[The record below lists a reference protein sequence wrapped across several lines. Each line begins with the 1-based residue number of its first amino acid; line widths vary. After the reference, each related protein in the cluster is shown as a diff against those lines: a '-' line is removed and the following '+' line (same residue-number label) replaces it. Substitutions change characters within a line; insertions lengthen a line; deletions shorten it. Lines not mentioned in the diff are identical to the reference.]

1 LFLPIPEFLS
11 SISANLAYWQGLVDA
26 SGDPA
31 LRELI
36 PERRNIYRAVEF
48 GLALP
53 ETWRSAAGLLLDLHY
68 FIEHS
73 GNWRTWQILL
83 QRALQQ
89 CVEEDGEL
97 RLCLLDR
104 SGGYYRQDRDWASS
118 LAAHREEEAL
128 AQSLDQQEGLA
139 QAYYNLGL
147 LFWRQRQYDEAAE
160 NARKSLA
167 GFQEVGAAER
177 QMGGV
182 YSILGLIDYGLG
194 NYSEA
199 IGHHLR
205 SVAYFRKTGYSV
217 LLARSLVNLALAQ
230 EAGGE
235 IGPAMASYEEARSI
249 IDDTDYEM
257 DKTRIELSLGSLLFN
272 TKRFDEAEE
281 AYLRAYSPFLK
292 NSGLVYFQ
300 GLATNNLGNV
310 YLEQGRLP
318 EAEAVLREGLSLWKR
333 ANAPLQKAN
342 TTGTLGKVLAA
353 RGLPEEA
360 MACLDQAIAGAEAFP
375 EDGWAK
381 LLLQEF
387 QEARDELLSQ
397 IRGAGQVR

>member
-1 LFLPIPEFLS
+1 MPIPDFHS
-11 SISANLAYWQGLVDA
+11 SISTNLAYWQGLVDR
-26 SGDPA
+26 SDDPA
-31 LRELI
+31 LPELI

-53 ETWRSAAGLLLDLHY
+53 ETWRSAADLILDLHY

-73 GNWRTWQILL
+73 GNWRSWQILL
-83 QRALQQ
+83 QRALQK
-89 CVEEDGEL
+89 CVGEDGEL

-128 AQSLDQQEGLA
+128 ARLLAKPDGLA
-139 QAYYNLGL
+139 KAYYNLSL
-147 LFWRQRQYDEAAE
+147 LYWRQRQYDEAAE
-160 NARKSLA
+160 NARKALA
-167 GFQEVGAAER
+167 GFQEIGSAER
-177 QMGGV
+177 QMGGA
-182 YSILGLIDYGLG
+182 YSILGLIEYGRG
-194 NYSEA
+194 YYPDSVR
-199 IGHHLR
+199 HHLR
-205 SVAYFRKTGYSV
+205 SVAFFRKTGFSV

-230 EAGGE
+230 EANGE
-235 IGPAMASYEEARSI
+235 IPAAMASYEEARSI
-249 IDDTDYEM
+249 LDGTAYEM

-272 TKRFDEAEE
+272 TDRFDEAEE

-292 NSGLVYFQ
+292 RSGLVYFQ

-310 YLEQGRLP
+310 YLEQGRLI
-318 EAEAVLREGLSLWKR
+318 EAEALLRESLSLWKR
-333 ANAPLQKAN
+333 ANAPLQTAN

-360 MACLDQAIAGAEAFP
+360 LACLEQAIAGAEAFP

-381 LLLQEF
+381 QILQEY
-387 QEARDELLSQ
+387 QEALTELIRQ
-397 IRGAGQVR
+397 ISAAGRVG